1 MSQAETSNYYYE
13 LFRKYRSLANRY
25 RPRLF
30 TSKIM
35 KSVVGEPITVY
46 YRVEEKKDKLYI
58 LYVFVWPDQ
67 ALPYHKMDYEPV
79 LLEVDRKTGL
89 ITRVAYDKLHYTIG
103 KTELNKRKATLCVD
117 TPWRS
122 MTPCTSTNG
131 RTLIFP
137 RPGYNFLP
145 LTLRRYESLTRRTV
159 NPLKINRRIVEDPA
173 IVFQPGTVNW
183 ETIREPTP
191 DDILHDLE
199 QNYPLLRRIV
209 NFLRRI
215 GVRIG
220 VVRREKR
227 LVQQ

>member
-1 MSQAETSNYYYE
+1 MSQADAYYYE

-30 TSKIM
+30 TSKVM
-35 KSVVGEPITVY
+35 KPVVGEPVTVY
-46 YRVEEKKDKLYI
+46 YRVEEKKDKIYI

-79 LLEVDRKTGL
+79 LLEINKHDGK
-89 ITRVAYDKLHYTIG
+89 ITRIAYDKLHYAIG

-122 MTPCTSTNG
+122 MTPCTDTNKK
-131 RTLIFP
+131 TLIFP
-137 RPGYNFLP
+137 KPGYNFLP

-159 NPLKINRRIVEDPA
+159 NPLKINRKIVEDPS

-191 DDILHDLE
+191 ADILHDLE
-199 QNYPLLRRIV
+199 QNYTLLRKLIGL
-209 NFLRRI
+209 LRKTGLKI
-215 GVRIG
+215 GIR
-220 VVRREKR
+220 RREKQAS
-227 LVQQ
+227 VT